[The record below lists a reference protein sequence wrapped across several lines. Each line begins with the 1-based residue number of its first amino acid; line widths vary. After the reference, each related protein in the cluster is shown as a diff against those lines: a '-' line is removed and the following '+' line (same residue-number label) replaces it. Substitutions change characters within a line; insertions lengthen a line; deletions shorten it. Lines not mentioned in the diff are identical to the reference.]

1 MPGTCLG
8 TLTGSSC
15 HQYPSQ
21 FRAPLSARIWGPRL
35 GASCRFCT
43 GKAVA
48 TEEDHSVPFRLRGPP
63 CYLLNL
69 ICLLA
74 QEAIVQ
80 GFLARG
86 IIQSREGLERK
97 ELVDTELDLGRRIKE
112 AREALNLT
120 QAELAEQVGFASR
133 QTVTDL
139 EANRRHVRAAELV
152 TLANA
157 LKTDVS
163 SLLSGDSIVGR
174 PQVLWRARPC
184 ERATEIQAEFLQW
197 CERYHRILA
206 LTGKTGGDRLPSV
219 DASLETMS
227 FSNADSLATN
237 VRATLDLGS
246 RPALALQSAMESQ
259 WDVLVWY
266 RRSHRGI
273 SRLYQGT
280 LGSCDPHQQARGA
293 LASKLRSGSRVVPPH
308 HDWIRLP
315 NRFRQDPALG
325 EEWSNSPMHSL
336 PALLLPADSLRA
348 ELQQR
353 GPDGE
358 ISWPNLVATAREFDV
373 STHAL
378 ILRLVNLR
386 IVKNDATEMLKQER
400 FKKLDKSSMTGRW
413 WEPTP
418 LPERFVLLA
427 FRPHRKA
434 SSLVRGWQSI
444 WDAACLSCRSAWP
457 NTEYLKTMKGS
468 LWRTVLRTHT
478 PAEARVTKPKY
489 VLLDAG
495 PIIGLHAAGVWRE
508 FLYKYEVVV
517 PETVKQNEAL
527 FHSEDPLTGFHE
539 PIASTRIWG
548 HAFEWRRPT
557 RRDGDRGALSRSART
572 SRGELEP
579 RFCRDTP

>member
-1 MPGTCLG
+1 M
-8 TLTGSSC
+8 
-15 HQYPSQ
+15 
-21 FRAPLSARIWGPRL
+21 
-35 GASCRFCT
+35 
-43 GKAVA
+43 
-48 TEEDHSVPFRLRGPP
+48 
-63 CYLLNL
+63 
-69 ICLLA
+69 
-74 QEAIVQ
+74 
-80 GFLARG
+80 
-86 IIQSREGLERK
+86 
-97 ELVDTELDLGRRIKE
+97 DTELDLGRRIKE

-163 SLLSGDSIVGR
+163 SLLSGGSIVGR

-266 RRSHRGI
+266 RDLTEGSAACTRGRWGAAI
-273 SRLYQGT
+273 LINRREAPWRRNFDLAHELFHLITWDSFTKQV
-280 LGSCDPHQQARGA
+280 QARPSLGRRMEQ
-293 LASKLRSGSRVVPPH
+293 LANAFASS
-308 HDWIRLP
+308 
-315 NRFRQDPALG
+315 
-325 EEWSNSPMHSL
+325 
-336 PALLLPADSLRA
+336 LLLPADSLRA

-427 FRPHRKA
+427 FLAA
-434 SSLVRGWQSI
+434 SKGK
-444 WDAACLSCRSAWP
+444 LS
-457 NTEYLKTMKGS
+457 
-468 LWRTVLRTHT
+468 
-478 PAEARVTKPKY
+478 
-489 VLLDAG
+489 
-495 PIIGLHAAGVWRE
+495 
-508 FLYKYEVVV
+508 
-517 PETVKQNEAL
+517 
-527 FHSEDPLTGFHE
+527 
-539 PIASTRIWG
+539 
-548 HAFEWRRPT
+548 
-557 RRDGDRGALSRSART
+557 SARLAEYMGCGLPELPVRLAEYGISQDDEGLT
-572 SRGELEP
+572 LENSLEDSYPGGGEGDEAEV
-579 RFCRDTP
+579 CIA